1 MSYKMSFF
9 DFDGSPDK
17 TSEFSFSFGGES
29 EAKPNRNQEPSA
41 FDFGWDDN
49 EAELRAK
56 ESSPKTVRTTPV
68 KPANPCPKLRPNG
81 SEVKS
86 KSHQEKN
93 TDQPMSK
100 VPRISPTKGSN
111 GQRPSVHQGASA
123 KTSTVPSPRKVSEN
137 KVLENQN
144 LQANNNGKPNDV
156 QTSSNDDNHN
166 LPDSK
171 ESLKKSEGESDD
183 DELGLDQV
191 LKKSLEG
198 LNAKISSLAPVLKKQ
213 DDAVDEILG
222 KASLLMSEICQYR
235 ESLEETKHHFSSRL
249 NQVASC
255 LKKPTR
261 N

>member
-1 MSYKMSFF
+1 MSFF
-9 DFDGSPDK
+9 DFDGSPNK
-17 TSEFSFSFGGES
+17 TSDFSFSFGGEP
-29 EAKPNRNQEPSA
+29 EAKPNGKPSA
-41 FDFGWDDN
+41 FNFDWDDN
-49 EAELRAK
+49 EVESRAK
-56 ESSPKTVRTTPV
+56 EPSPKTVRTTPV

-81 SEVKS
+81 NEMKN

-93 TDQPMSK
+93 VDQPMSK

-111 GQRPSVHQGASA
+111 GQRPNVHHGASA
-123 KTSTVPSPRKVSEN
+123 KTATTPSPRKVSEN

-144 LQANNNGKPNDV
+144 LQASKNGKPNDV
-156 QTSSNDDNHN
+156 QTSSNDDDHN
-166 LPDSK
+166 LPDNK
-171 ESLKKSEGESDD
+171 ESMKKSEGESDD

-191 LKKSLEG
+191 LKKSLER

-213 DDAVDEILG
+213 EDAVDEILG

-255 LKKPTR
+255 LKKPNR